1 MLFMKDDREIM
12 AGEQINLSN
21 ITKNSFLNKG
31 NVSDNITK
39 KSLNNELDIGQTKFS
54 DYLKVN
60 DANSEQELSRIED
73 NNTAVVIED
82 IKVDTKPST
91 TVVKVESGSLTLN
104 KFNDYIKNFSL
115 TKAFS
120 SKGTKFALLVV
131 LLAAVLIMFLNVSNT
146 TQNLNTSSTKKT
158 FNNLEYVSSSAYIDN
173 MEKKLINVLSSIK
186 GAGNVNVM
194 ITLENGPELKIATSV
209 DERTNTSTSTSTTT
223 TSVTVVE
230 NPIIINQNGTS
241 TPLVLMEIMPKVK
254 GVVVVAEGATNV
266 KTKLE
271 LLEAVQSLLNVSSNN
286 IQIFAGI

>member
-104 KFNDYIKNFSL
+104 KFNDYIKN
-115 TKAFS
+115 
-120 SKGTKFALLVV
+120 
-131 LLAAVLIMFLNVSNT
+131 I
-146 TQNLNTSSTKKT
+146 
-158 FNNLEYVSSSAYIDN
+158 
-173 MEKKLINVLSSIK
+173 
-186 GAGNVNVM
+186 
-194 ITLENGPELKIATSV
+194 
-209 DERTNTSTSTSTTT
+209 
-223 TSVTVVE
+223 
-230 NPIIINQNGTS
+230 
-241 TPLVLMEIMPKVK
+241 
-254 GVVVVAEGATNV
+254 
-266 KTKLE
+266 
-271 LLEAVQSLLNVSSNN
+271 
-286 IQIFAGI
+286 